1 MSSSITLTNNSC
13 FSQNVDEFSVFDSL
27 FANQNQL
34 FDVILDQDE
43 DIEISKIESDNFI
56 IKDSL
61 RQTIK
66 ELNRSL
72 ISFNSISISTEK
84 LEDEKVNIM
93 EIFEDCR
100 GFTKEEAELYEES
113 LDEIF
118 EPTGKKFFDL

>member
-34 FDVILDQDE
+34 FNVILDQDE

-72 ISFNSISISTEK
+72 ISFNSISISTKK